1 MSSLR
6 SKVAKFFIKS
16 LRAYATP
23 MLKDLPRLRVEKEK
37 WFARLTPPR
46 KVQFEEITMAGMSA
60 VLCKP
65 TEKLAYTEQVVLYVH
80 GGGYASCSTRS
91 HAGIVGKFA
100 LELGMRV
107 FCFNYRLAPEHPF
120 PAAQEDALAAYQ
132 HLITVEKIA
141 PKDIIVIGDSAG
153 GGLSLSLL
161 LKLRDTQQEQP
172 LTAVLLSPWGDLTMS
187 SNSALHADDP
197 LLPLEACREWAGW
210 YAGENEIT
218 NPYIS
223 PVYADL
229 RDLCPMLV
237 HVGTDELL
245 HDDSI
250 RLKENA
256 DKTNTELTL
265 EVWEEMFH
273 VWHMSWKMIPE
284 SWQAMAKVCD
294 YVREKIVKQAAKTTQ
309 VVD

>member
-1 MSSLR
+1 MSSFR
-6 SKVAKFFIKS
+6 SKLAKYFIKS
-16 LRAYATP
+16 LRAYTAP
-23 MLKDLPRLRVEKEK
+23 ILKDLPRLRVEKEK
-37 WFARLTPPR
+37 WFARLTPPS
-46 KVQFEEITMAGMSA
+46 KVQFEQITMAGMSA
-60 VLCKP
+60 VMCKP
-65 TEKLAYTEQVVLYVH
+65 TEKLVYTDQVVLYIH

-107 FCFNYRLAPEHPF
+107 YCFNYRLAPEHPF
-120 PAAQEDALAAYQ
+120 PAAQQDAIAAYAY
-132 HLITVEKIA
+132 LVEEQNIA
-141 PKDIIVIGDSAG
+141 PENIIIIGDSAG
-153 GGLSLSLL
+153 GGLALSLL
-161 LKLRDTQQEQP
+161 LKLRDMGEPLP

-210 YAGENEIT
+210 YAGTNDIT

-229 RDLCPMLV
+229 NNLCPMLV
-237 HVGTDELL
+237 HVGTAELL

-256 DKTNTELTL
+256 DKTNTQLTL
-265 EVWEEMFH
+265 EVWPEMFH
-273 VWHMSWKMIPE
+273 VWHMSWKIVPE
-284 SWQAMAKVCD
+284 SKKAMSNVCD
-294 YVREKIVKQAAKTTQ
+294 YVRAQ
-309 VVD
+309 VAQQQHKVLI